1 MTLLAHPVAFS
12 VVVTVT
18 VSGLLTPETGSE

>member
-1 MTLLAHPVAFS
+1 MMLLAHPVAFA

-18 VSGLLTPETGSE
+18 VSGILTPETGSE